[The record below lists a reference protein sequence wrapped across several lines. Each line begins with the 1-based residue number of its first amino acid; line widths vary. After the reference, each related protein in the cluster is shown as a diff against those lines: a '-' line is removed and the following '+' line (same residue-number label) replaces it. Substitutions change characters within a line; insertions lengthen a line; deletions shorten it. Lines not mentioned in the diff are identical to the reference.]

1 MSEMLEETIWFYSK
15 GDEVGTHQYVKV
27 TGWDNKDTLRNAR
40 IIYDAMVAS
49 GIGCQDSMA
58 PNKQMWV
65 CCLLQKTILALE

>member
-15 GDEVGTHQYVKV
+15 GDEGGTHQYVKV

-49 GIGCQDSMA
+49 GYEMVSA
-58 PNKQMWV
+58 RP
-65 CCLLQKTILALE
+65 